1 MNIVERNRKAMIWA
15 AGLTLATLV
24 VAIAIYYMLINEYP
38 SLVWFITVNGVTGS
52 VFYYDKSVSKLND
65 PGRRIPEL
73 SLLWM
78 CLIGGSVGGII
89 VMLGRR
95 HKTIDPQFRFI
106 LGIIVGIQI
115 GALLFALWSW
125 LTAASA

>member
-1 MNIVERNRKAMIWA
+1 MRLIERHRKALIWA
-15 AGLTLATLV
+15 GGLMLVTLI
-24 VAIAIYYMLINEYP
+24 VAIALYFGLYDE
-38 SLVWFITVNGVTGS
+38 SRFLVWFVTVTVVTAAA
-52 VFYYDKSVSKLND
+52 FLYDKQVSRLND

-73 SLLWM
+73 ALLWM

-95 HKTIDPQFRFI
+95 HKTIDPQFRFM

-115 GALLFALWSW
+115 GALLFWIWSA
-125 LTAASA
+125 LTAPG

>member
-1 MNIVERNRKAMIWA
+1 MNIVARNRKAMIWA
-15 AGLTLATLV
+15 AGLTLTTLV
-24 VAIAIYYMLINEYP
+24 VAIALYYALINEYP
-38 SLVWFITVNGVTGS
+38 RLVWFITVNAVTGS
-52 VFYYDKSVSKLND
+52 AFYYDKTVSRRND

-73 SLLWM
+73 TLLWM
-78 CLIGGSVGGII
+78 CLIGGSVGGIV

-125 LTAASA
+125 LTAAGS